1 MASVRVEGFPSPDAK
16 TTMEAME
23 DEESEW
29 TSADLSED
37 EQQDRE
43 IALVFDQLE
52 RLMVR
57 KKMTSQL
64 TPAIDDELVEDI
76 QLADDDVDEEEE
88 AKNLL
93 WKLHE
98 GCEDRVRHMQVSEE
112 STSVELGSK
121 MAMKVFERQVREEHE
136 CRESKKR
143 QIVGEFC
150 CMSGFL
156 RRENHQQKEDD
167 YQMKLR
173 VKGRSNLSGKE
184 R

>member
-1 MASVRVEGFPSPDAK
+1 MTSVRVEGFPSPDAK

-23 DEESEW
+23 EDESEW

-37 EQQDRE
+37 ERQDRE
-43 IALVFDQLE
+43 IALVFDQLK

-57 KKMTSQL
+57 REMTSR
-64 TPAIDDELVEDI
+64 ELVEDI

-98 GCEDRVRHMQVSEE
+98 EREDRVRHMQVSEE

-121 MAMKVFERQVREEHE
+121 MAMKVFERQVREEHK

-143 QIVGEFC
+143 QTVGGFC

-156 RRENHQQKEDD
+156 REENHQQKEDD
-167 YQMKLR
+167 YGKKLR
-173 VKGRSNLSGKE
+173 IKGRSNLSYKE
-184 R
+184 RLSLIHI